1 MGRRKTE
8 REDGLGWLRLQGRTN
23 ARLHLLARDLNAEFV
38 APLDREAFGA
48 VRGRLAGCDFDLHV
62 VPDTSD
68 TALTGVVRHNLE
80 LELARENA
88 NARRRFSGDG
98 LVPPNVDPARA
109 RSALE
114 AFCFSFA
121 SRG

>member
-1 MGRRKTE
+1 MGRRQ
-8 REDGLGWLRLQGRTN
+8 RDDALGWLRLQGRTN
-23 ARLHLLARDLNAEFV
+23 ARLHLLARDLGARFV

-68 TALTGVVRHNLE
+68 TALTGVVRHSLE
-80 LELARENA
+80 LALARENT

-114 AFCFSFA
+114 AFCFSFV

>member
-1 MGRRKTE
+1 MGRR
-8 REDGLGWLRLQGRTN
+8 RADEDDALGWLRLQGRIN
-23 ARLHLLARDLNAEFV
+23 ARLHLLARDLGAEFV

-48 VRGRLAGCDFDLHV
+48 VRGRLGGCAFDLHV
-62 VPDTSD
+62 VHDTSD

-80 LELARENA
+80 LQLARENH

-98 LVPPNVDPARA
+98 LVPPNIDPARA

-114 AFCFSFA
+114 AFCFSFV

>member
-1 MGRRKTE
+1 MGKRRADD
-8 REDGLGWLRLQGRTN
+8 EDTLGWLRLQGRTN
-23 ARLHLLARDLNAEFV
+23 ARLHLLARDLGVEFV

-48 VRGRLAGCDFDLHV
+48 VRGRLGGCEFDLHV

-68 TALTGVVRHNLE
+68 AAPTGVVRHNLE
-80 LELARENA
+80 LELARENQ

-98 LVPPNVDPARA
+98 LVPPDIDPARA